1 VYVYVYV
8 CVCVLGLSV
17 SYNARTQALNTQH
30 TNIHPTTPQEYK
42 RAIANGM
49 KKSPS
54 NDLRAFAFSR
64 AQPAWKAW
72 QSNIDGSGHDFVDAL
87 NRPGDGKPPH
97 NPSSSAAAAATA
109 SALRPRAPHSR
120 RDTAKQL
127 SATARG
133 RRKLVGL
140 EGDVMQPSP
149 SDFDDLQHT
158 ARYVCLAY
166 THTFTFTSSCTFLFP
181 SFILFVF
188 LIY

>member
-97 NPSSSAAAAATA
+97 NPSSSAAATA